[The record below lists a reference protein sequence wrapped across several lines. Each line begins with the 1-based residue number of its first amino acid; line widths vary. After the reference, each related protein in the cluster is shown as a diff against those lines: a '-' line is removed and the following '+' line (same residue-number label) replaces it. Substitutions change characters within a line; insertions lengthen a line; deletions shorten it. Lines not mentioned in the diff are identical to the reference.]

1 MTALNPFQK
10 YMLRVLL
17 FHAGKTI
24 LYRKQ
29 ICEVIETH
37 TQLRQLMPL
46 VGKDLCEAKPQLFWV
61 PLRPASRKQ
70 MRQERIRRQYTSGL
84 RVAFSGLHYTG
95 QARPVAES
103 VPLELI
109 YRGLPEDTTRFLR
122 SMGSPE
128 SRLPISSSRMTRMM
142 SVFIRSANLKLWLHQ
157 QLNKKAKELTETLV
171 VEHLRHSQMS
181 DSHVNATYAVL
192 VSGTAL
198 AAAATQRGLDES
210 HLRQVVNRVKR
221 QIRPVLQ
228 AQIRTWAGE
237 DEVQRAVHEIEVL
250 ESDKAVLLDKTPDE
264 IKTERIVCLR

>member
-1 MTALNPFQK
+1 
-10 YMLRVLL
+10 MLLVLL
-17 FHAGKTI
+17 FRAGKTI
-24 LYRKQ
+24 LHRKQ

-37 TQLRQLMPL
+37 AQLRQLMPL
-46 VGKDLCEAKPQLFWV
+46 VDKDLNEANPQLFWV

-84 RVAFSGLHYTG
+84 RVALSGLHYTG

-109 YRGLPEDTTRFLR
+109 YRELPEDTTRFLR
-122 SMGSPE
+122 SLGSPE

-157 QLNKKAKELTETLV
+157 QLNKKAKELMETLV
-171 VEHLRHSQMS
+171 VEHLRRSQMS

-192 VSGTAL
+192 VGGTAL
-198 AAAATQRGLDES
+198 AAAAKQRGLDEN
-210 HLRQVVNRVKR
+210 HLRQVVNRVSRKV
-221 QIRPVLQ
+221 RPAVE

-237 DEVQRAVHEIEVL
+237 EEVQRAVFEISAL
-250 ESDKAVLLDKTPDE
+250 ESDKAMLVELKREET
-264 IKTERIVCLR
+264 KTERIVCLR